1 MTISDEAKT
10 SRPAPR
16 AFWRRLVRQAAYGA
30 AGSVGSGLAGWL
42 LRWLLG
48 G

>member
-1 MTISDEAKT
+1 MTISDETK
-10 SRPAPR
+10 SSQPAR
-16 AFWRRLVRQAAYGA
+16 RTFWRRLVGQAALGA
-30 AGSVGSGLAGWL
+30 ASAVGSGLAAWL